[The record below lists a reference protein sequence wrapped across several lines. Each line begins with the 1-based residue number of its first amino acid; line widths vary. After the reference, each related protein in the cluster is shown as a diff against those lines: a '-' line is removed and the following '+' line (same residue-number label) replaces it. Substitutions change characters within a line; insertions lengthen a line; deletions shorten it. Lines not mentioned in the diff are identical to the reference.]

1 LGPTLVF
8 RALKVRLGE
17 SRAHWR
23 ASGANAPGLYCTL
36 IRRHPGYMS
45 APHYYSTDRYCMVRQ
60 A

>member
-1 LGPTLVF
+1 MA
-8 RALKVRLGE
+8 RAGRL
-17 SRAHWR
+17 WR